1 MMSKKVLTNFQGTQ
15 YLSSTAIIKKF
26 LSLENFYNAW
36 EKVAGKRGCAGIDEE
51 TLEDFSRDLRGNL
64 SRLRDAV
71 ANCIYQPLPC
81 KQVLIPKKKGNWR
94 ELRIPT
100 VRDRI
105 IQHALLNVL
114 APGVDCKFSRASFG
128 YRPNLSY
135 INAVEQV
142 AQWRDLGYYWVLDAD
157 ITQFF
162 DNIQHERLLREVRK
176 HIDYPGILCLIKA
189 WISVGVMTKN
199 GLVRAEKGVP
209 QGAVI
214 SPLMANIYLDEFDK
228 IIMASDIK
236 LVRYADDFLVLAK
249 TKEQIIHAY
258 SIVQFTLNS
267 MGLILNLEKTQIT
280 HFSRGFRFLGHGFVE
295 DNIFP
300 LESSNT
306 ENISPSFKSNR
317 ARKKTFNNPSGKKI
331 SPPFP
336 SQY

>member
-1 MMSKKVLTNFQGTQ
+1 
-15 YLSSTAIIKKF
+15 
-26 LSLENFYNAW
+26 
-36 EKVAGKRGCAGIDEE
+36 
-51 TLEDFSRDLRGNL
+51 
-64 SRLRDAV
+64 
-71 ANCIYQPLPC
+71 
-81 KQVLIPKKKGNWR
+81 
-94 ELRIPT
+94 

-114 APGVDCKFSRASFG
+114 VPGVDSKFSRASFG

-189 WISVGVMTKN
+189 WVSVGVMTKN

-214 SPLMANIYLDEFDK
+214 SPLMANLYLDEFDK
-228 IIMASDIK
+228 IIMASDVK

-267 MGLILNLEKTQIT
+267 MGLMLNLEKTQIT
-280 HFSRGFRFLGHGFVE
+280 HFSRGFRFLGHGFLE

-300 LESSNT
+300 LESFNT
-306 ENISPSFKSNR
+306 ENLSPSFKSNR
-317 ARKKTFNNPSGKKI
+317 ARKKTVSNPSGKKI
-331 SPPFP
+331 SLPFQ